1 MELVLIMD
9 TEIEDGQKLLARI
22 WYGVAIQIVDL
33 AVQVYGLSSEQ
44 KEALKSVFLKPNDY
58 YVMIEER

>member
-1 MELVLIMD
+1 ME
-9 TEIEDGQKLLARI
+9 TELEEGQKLLERI

-33 AVQVYGLSSEQ
+33 AVQVYGLSSDQ

-58 YVMIEER
+58 YVLIEER